1 MKNNCLKFFI
11 LFSAALLIFSGCGK
25 SRNYISDAAGISS
38 DIATIKGNIGVKEDS
53 GSGSVKSKKTS
64 SYGKGSSTGDAHYIE
79 ADDYFYSKEAFKSG
93 WIYVRLGKMVQ
104 PATKQTKN
112 EALFM
117 DVIEGNEVWTKN
129 YWSTRKAEKA
139 DIKMGAIVIIFD
151 APDGDIYVAPQRKQ
165 EARTGGWFMAKIT
178 DLSDLYQGAVMVSG
192 GYKISVDNLRVKK

>member
-1 MKNNCLKFFI
+1 MKNKSLKIFI
-11 LFSAALLIFSGCGK
+11 IIAAALLIFNGCGN

-38 DIATIKGNIGVKEDS
+38 DIATIKGNLGVKEDS
-53 GSGSVKSKKTS
+53 NSGSSKSKKSS
-64 SYGKGSSTGDAHYIE
+64 SYSKGSSTGDAHFIE
-79 ADDYFYSKEAFKSG
+79 ADDYFYSKDAFKSG
-93 WIYVRLGKMVQ
+93 WIHVRLGKMVQ
-104 PATKQTKN
+104 PATQQTKN

-151 APDGDIYVAPQRKQ
+151 TADDDIYVAPKRKQ
-165 EARTGGWFMAKIT
+165 DARTYSWFLARIT

-192 GYKISVDNLRVKK
+192 GYKVSVDNLRVKK